1 MTPSETSIS
10 FYRYPVYLSRTCSI
24 SCCPISISFSAVKR
38 PALMYQVLGV
48 FLLQA
53 DVLFKCSI
61 LAFVSFN
68 LFVFSRNDLCAR
80 TRFGE
85 AMHANTFISG
95 LTNQRVRIGT
105 LHTRV
110 TLTLQLGGS
119 DRLFGRLM
127 YDRRPDV
134 VFPCI
139 DHFASLGISGILICM
154 PHAVEHINIHP
165 PLPLPPGGTVHWPSR

>member
-1 MTPSETSIS
+1 MLSDFYLLFCGKTSCINVS
-10 FYRYPVYLSRTCSI
+10 SS
-24 SCCPISISFSAVKR
+24 
-38 PALMYQVLGV
+38 GG

-95 LTNQRVRIGT
+95 GLIRG
-105 LHTRV
+105 
-110 TLTLQLGGS
+110 LG
-119 DRLFGRLM
+119 LEL
-127 YDRRPDV
+127 
-134 VFPCI
+134 CI
-139 DHFASLGISGILICM
+139 PVSL
-154 PHAVEHINIHP
+154 
-165 PLPLPPGGTVHWPSR
+165 